1 MVKGPR
7 WGRTAKV
14 KQKELPYTANDC
26 CSGLKWSRYP
36 AWTEAMRRV
45 LEERRDPKHKWH
57 SLIDRMYRE
66 DLLQSGWERLNARVS
81 GKKRRRGAGVDGE
94 TVEQFSKR
102 AEEAIP
108 KLAEELREGRYR
120 PQPARRH
127 WIPKGGKR
135 RGRPLGLLC
144 IRDKV
149 VEETL
154 KGLIEPIFEREF
166 LEGSH
171 GFRPGRSTD
180 TACRQLEGELE
191 EGRVWVVD
199 ADIRSCFDEID
210 HEKLLDEV
218 NRRVSDGKILKLI
231 RSFLQA
237 GILEEMK
244 VRYETTGTPQGG
256 ILSPLLANIFLH
268 ALDERMQA
276 RGYTWVRYADD
287 FVILC
292 RTEEEAQ
299 AALKWLRS
307 VLAEM
312 GLALSESKTRSVHLE
327 DGFDFLGWHYRG
339 SQRWPR
345 EKSVKRLKAQ
355 LREKT
360 RRNRPDPME
369 RICQEVASPLR
380 GWYVYYR
387 EGNSAAVMGKVSSWV
402 RRRLRSILHRR
413 RKGRGI
419 GKQHL
424 NFKWT
429 KAHFEAWGFFDMSTQ
444 LYSYRYSHQR
454 RA

>member
-7 WGRTAKV
+7 WGRPAKE
-14 KQKELPYTANDC
+14 KQEGLPFEANDC

-36 AWTEAMRRV
+36 AWTEAMRKV
-45 LEERRDPKHKWH
+45 LRECRDPKHKWF
-57 SLIDRMYRE
+57 SLMDRMYRE
-66 DLLQSGWERLNARVS
+66 DLLQSGWERLNGRTT
-81 GKKRRRGAGVDGE
+81 GKKRQRGAGVDGE
-94 TVEQFSKR
+94 TVERFAKR

-127 WIPKGGKR
+127 WIPKGGKK
-135 RGRPLGLLC
+135 RGRPLGLFC
-144 IRDKV
+144 VRDKV

-166 LEGSH
+166 LGGSH

-199 ADIRSCFDEID
+199 ADVRSCFDEID

-231 RSFLQA
+231 RGFLKA
-237 GILEEMK
+237 GIMEEMK
-244 VRYETTGTPQGG
+244 VRYGSTGTPQGG

-268 ALDERMQA
+268 ALDEQMQA
-276 RGYTWVRYADD
+276 QGYTWVRYADD

-292 RTEEEAQ
+292 RTKQEAQ
-299 AALKWLRS
+299 AALMWLQA

-312 GLALSESKTRSVHLE
+312 GLALSEAKTRLVHLE
-327 DGFDFLGWHYRG
+327 EGFDFLGWHYRG

-345 EKSVKRLKAQ
+345 EKSVRGLKIRI
-355 LREKT
+355 REKT
-360 RRNRPDPME
+360 RKNRPDSME
-369 RICQEVASPLR
+369 RICQQLAPLLR
-380 GWYVYYR
+380 GWYNYYR
-387 EGNSAAVMGKVSSWV
+387 DGNSAASMGKVSSWT
-402 RRRLRSILHRR
+402 RRRLRSILHVR

-429 KAHFEAWGFFDMSTQ
+429 KAHFEAWGFYDLSVH
-444 LYSYRYSHQR
+444 LYRYRRSHDR
-454 RA
+454 WA